1 MGLASRR
8 VAGPLGLL
16 ALGSL
21 RPELVI
27 SAPGRDH
34 AHSVDLAKW
43 ADLVVHRGCVVA
55 ALVVGYG
62 LGYRRGVHDTINGST
77 PKPDHRADG
86 D

>member
-34 AHSVDLAKW
+34 GHSVDPAKW

-62 LGYRRGVHDTINGST
+62 LGYRRGVNDTLNGSIRE
-77 PKPDHRADG
+77 PEHRLDG
-86 D
+86 E